1 MKYQSGNEYEGT
13 WKADKKEGKGV
24 MNWYTTLEKYDGQW
38 KDDFPSGLG
47 SYFWFEGKSECKS
60 IKTIYKG
67 EWKAGK
73 R

>member
-1 MKYQSGNEYEGT
+1 
-13 WKADKKEGKGV
+13 

-38 KDDFPSGLG
+38 KEDFPSGLG

-67 EWKAGK
+67 
-73 R
+73 